1 MNINLADCTRDDLI
15 VEVTRDILANKRP
28 NLPPDTADLKAEIL
42 ERVNYSILLRNASLT
57 YKNLGF
63 KCIYNLPNFVIVEIM
78 LHFRL
83 VVNIRLNEESCEP
96 AVYCESGEKEGLYT
110 IEEETLRNVIMPYNW
125 GMSEQ
130 DFKEIITKLRSRAPK
145 LELTRDKDLVAV
157 NNGVF
162 DYKSKKLLPFDP
174 EMVFTSKAH
183 VDYNPK
189 ARNIIITNPDGTKW
203 DVENWMDSLSDDP
216 GIVHL
221 LWEIIGA
228 CIRPNV
234 NWRKSAWLFGE
245 LGNGGKGT
253 LCELIRNVCGKE
265 TCASISVEDFGTD
278 AFLEGLISKS
288 AIICDENDVGTYLD
302 KAKKFKCAVTGD
314 PITVN
319 RKYRS
324 TITFTFHGF
333 IIQCIN
339 ELPKVKDISGSF
351 SRRLLIVP
359 MTKCFTGEER
369 PYIKDNY
376 LGRKEVLEYVLHKV
390 LNMDYYTLS
399 EPEACRKMVA
409 VYNESN
415 NPVVEFWNEF
425 RDQFTWDLLPFRF
438 LFALYVSW
446 YNKFYPSGKLLGF
459 NKFCR
464 EIRNAVRNDAEW
476 ETSDYP
482 VKTGTKMDVGEPL
495 IGEYNLTDW
504 QDNSY
509 HGLDTNKKYRPN
521 PLKTTYRGPVRV
533 KSIITCGGTE
543 DDENDEEGR

>member
-1 MNINLADCTRDDLI
+1 METKNSIIESTTRQYLSTYNRNDPPATVEKDLLEMICDYIALENSTRNKYHEKIKQPSSLPAKTIADIILDRYPVACLSLEVGSKVLALYCD
-15 VEVTRDILANKRP
+15 
-28 NLPPDTADLKAEIL
+28 
-42 ERVNYSILLRNASLT
+42 SG
-57 YKNLGF
+57 KN
-63 KCIYNLPNFVIVEIM
+63 
-78 LHFRL
+78 
-83 VVNIRLNEESCEP
+83 
-96 AVYCESGEKEGLYT
+96 EGLYIPAEDEVKKIAEQYNHT
-110 IEEETLRNVIMPYNW
+110 I
-125 GMSEQ
+125 SERELE
-130 DFKEIITKLRSRAPK
+130 DVVSK
-145 LELTRDKDLVAV
+145 LERNAPLVNITRDPDLIPV

-162 DYKSKKLLPFDP
+162 NYKTKDLQPFSPKK
-174 EMVFTSKAH
+174 VFTTKAH
-183 VDYNPK
+183 VDYKYNVKNP
-189 ARNIIITNPDGTKW
+189 IIRNPDGTKW
-203 DVENWMDSLSDDP
+203 DVENWMNSLSDDP

-265 TCASISVEDFGTD
+265 SCASISVEDFGTD
-278 AFLEGLISKS
+278 AFLEGLVTKS

-359 MTKCFTGEER
+359 MAKCFTGEER

-376 LGRKEVLEYVLHKV
+376 LGRREVLEYV
-390 LNMDYYTLS
+390 
-399 EPEACRKMVA
+399 
-409 VYNESN
+409 
-415 NPVVEFWNEF
+415 
-425 RDQFTWDLLPFRF
+425 LPFRF

-446 YNKFYPSGKLLGF
+446 YNKFYPSGKLLGY

-464 EIRNAVRNDAEW
+464 EIRNAVRNDAGW
-476 ETSDYP
+476 EASDYP
-482 VKTGTKMDVGEPL
+482 VKTGTKIDVGEPL

-521 PLKTTYRGPVRV
+521 PLNITYRGLVRV
-533 KSIITCGGTE
+533 APIITCGGTE

>member
-1 MNINLADCTRDDLI
+1 METKNSIIESTTRQYLSTYNRNDPPATVEKDLLEMICDYIALENSTRNKYHEKIKQPSSLPAKTIADIILDRYPVACLSLEVGSKVLALYCD
-15 VEVTRDILANKRP
+15 
-28 NLPPDTADLKAEIL
+28 
-42 ERVNYSILLRNASLT
+42 SG
-57 YKNLGF
+57 KN
-63 KCIYNLPNFVIVEIM
+63 
-78 LHFRL
+78 
-83 VVNIRLNEESCEP
+83 
-96 AVYCESGEKEGLYT
+96 EGLYIPAEDEVKKIAEQYNHT
-110 IEEETLRNVIMPYNW
+110 I
-125 GMSEQ
+125 SERELE
-130 DFKEIITKLRSRAPK
+130 DVVSK
-145 LELTRDKDLVAV
+145 LERNAPLVNITRDPDLIPV

-162 DYKSKKLLPFDP
+162 NYKTKDLQPFSPKK
-174 EMVFTSKAH
+174 VFTTKAH
-183 VDYNPK
+183 VDYKYNVKNP
-189 ARNIIITNPDGTKW
+189 IIRNPDGTKW
-203 DVENWMDSLSDDP
+203 DVENWMNSLSDDP

-278 AFLEGLISKS
+278 AFLEGLVTKS

-359 MTKCFTGEER
+359 MAKCFTGEER
-369 PYIKDNY
+369 PYIKDAY

-446 YNKFYPSGKLLGF
+446 HNKFYPSGKPLGF

-464 EIRNAVRNDAEW
+464 EIRNAVRNDAGW
-476 ETSDYP
+476 EASDYP
-482 VKTGTKMDVGEPL
+482 VKTGTKMDAGEPL
-495 IGEYNLTDW
+495 IGEYDLKDW
-504 QDNSY
+504 QDHTYS
-509 HGLDTNKKYRPN
+509 GLDTNRKYRPN
-521 PLKTTYRGPVRV
+521 PLKTTYRGLVRV
-533 KSIITCGGTE
+533 APSITCGGTE